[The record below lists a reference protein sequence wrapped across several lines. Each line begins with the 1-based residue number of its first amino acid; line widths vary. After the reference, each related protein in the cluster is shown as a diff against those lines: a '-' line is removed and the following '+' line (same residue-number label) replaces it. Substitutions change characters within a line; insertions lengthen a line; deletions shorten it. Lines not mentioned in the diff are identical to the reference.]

1 LKAICFDRFGGPE
14 ELKLVD
20 MPDPVPGPD
29 DVLIDVHA
37 VSVVPGDWKLRKG
50 LLTKMFAVRPPKVP
64 GRDGAG
70 IVRSVGANVPAFGPG
85 DRVCFTCQHVD
96 QGSYAQLACR
106 PAEDV
111 VAMPERL
118 DFFEGAAVMHA
129 GVCAYIAVVETAGVQ
144 SGDKVLV
151 HGAAGAIGGMV
162 VQLCNHLGAVVTGT
176 CSDRNHDHVAAL
188 GCDHI
193 VAYDKTDFEM
203 AVSNQD
209 VVIDLVG
216 GDVHTRSYS
225 VLRPGGMLVWLIA
238 EAFDD
243 RDVRQDIDVRQAK
256 IVDNHTLLT
265 AVVDLANAGHVRPLI
280 SQVLPLDRAAD
291 AHRILEVGQ
300 NTRGRLILDTQQFS
314 A

>member
-1 LKAICFDRFGGPE
+1 MKAIRFDRFGGPE

-50 LLTKMFAVRPPKVP
+50 LLTKMFAVRPPKIP

-70 IVRSVGANVPAFGPG
+70 IVRAVGEKVTAFGPG

-96 QGSYAQLACR
+96 QGSYAQLAVR
-106 PAEDV
+106 PEHDV
-111 VAMPERL
+111 VRMPDGL
-118 DFFEGAAVMHA
+118 DFVEGAAVMHA
-129 GVCAYIAVVETAGVQ
+129 GVCAYIAVVETANVQ
-144 SGDKVLV
+144 AGDKVLV

-162 VQLCNHLGAVVTGT
+162 VQLCKHLDAVVTGT
-176 CSDRNHDHVAAL
+176 CSARNRDHVAAL

-193 VAYDKTDFEM
+193 VAYDKTDFEK
-203 AVSNQD
+203 AVSDQD
-209 VVIDLVG
+209 VVVDLVG
-216 GDVHTRSYS
+216 GSVHTRSYS

-238 EAFDD
+238 EAFDGEN
-243 RDVRQDIDVRQAK
+243 VRPDIEVRQAK
-256 IVDNHTLLT
+256 IVDNHRILNTVVELT
-265 AVVDLANAGHVRPLI
+265 NAGHLKPLV
-280 SQVLPLDRAAD
+280 SRVLPLNEAAE
-291 AHRILEVGQ
+291 AHRILEAGE
-300 NTRGRLILDTQQFS
+300 NSRGRLVLDTQRLS

>member
-1 LKAICFDRFGGPE
+1 LKAICFDKFGGPE

-20 MPDPVPGPD
+20 MPDPVPGPE

-70 IVRSVGANVPAFGPG
+70 IVRSVGAEVTAFRPG

-111 VAMPERL
+111 VRMPDGL

-144 SGDKVLV
+144 AGDKVLV

-176 CSDRNHDHVAAL
+176 CSARNHDHVAAL

-203 AVSNQD
+203 VVSGQD
-209 VVIDLVG
+209 VAIDLVG
-216 GDVHTRSYS
+216 GEVLYRSFC
-225 VLRPGGMLVWLIA
+225 VLRSCVMVVWLFA

-243 RDVRQDIDVRQAK
+243 RDVRQFIDVGLVL
-256 IVDNHTLLT
+256 IVD
-265 AVVDLANAGHVRPLI
+265 
-280 SQVLPLDRAAD
+280 
-291 AHRILEVGQ
+291 
-300 NTRGRLILDTQQFS
+300 
-314 A
+314 